1 MYPTFDLPIPEGQ
14 ARRLAIGW
22 LTLGVAALVASGLFA
37 VLLVLSR
44 TPHVQQIIPGTDFFH
59 TALVAHVVLS
69 VLIWLLAFAGMLWS
83 LNRVAGREPLAL
95 GTAIIAAA
103 PFVGAANPLI
113 NNYVPVLQHP
123 WFFGGLIIFAA
134 GYSLQI
140 TVTLLARVPRNKVLQ
155 GVDALRFGIWTSA
168 IAAALAMGAFT
179 WSYLGIP
186 RTVVGQGYYE
196 YLFWGGGHVLQFTH
210 TLLMLVA

>member
-1 MYPTFDLPIPEGQ
+1 
-14 ARRLAIGW
+14 
-22 LTLGVAALVASGLFA
+22 
-37 VLLVLSR
+37 
-44 TPHVQQIIPGTDFFH
+44 
-59 TALVAHVVLS
+59 
-69 VLIWLLAFAGMLWS
+69 
-83 LNRVAGREPLAL
+83 
-95 GTAIIAAA
+95 
-103 PFVGAANPLI
+103 
-113 NNYVPVLQHP
+113 VPVLQHP

-210 TLLMLVA
+210 TLLKLVAWIWLAQVTGAEGSRDLCGRRPGARFFGYFEPRRAWRGP

>member
-1 MYPTFDLPIPEGQ
+1 MYPTFDFPIPEGQ

-83 LNRVAGREPLAL
+83 LNRVAGRERLAPPLS
-95 GTAIIAAA
+95 
-103 PFVGAANPLI
+103 
-113 NNYVPVLQHP
+113 Q
-123 WFFGGLIIFAA
+123 
-134 GYSLQI
+134 
-140 TVTLLARVPRNKVLQ
+140 PR
-155 GVDALRFGIWTSA
+155 RS
-168 IAAALAMGAFT
+168 
-179 WSYLGIP
+179 
-186 RTVVGQGYYE
+186 
-196 YLFWGGGHVLQFTH
+196 
-210 TLLMLVA
+210 